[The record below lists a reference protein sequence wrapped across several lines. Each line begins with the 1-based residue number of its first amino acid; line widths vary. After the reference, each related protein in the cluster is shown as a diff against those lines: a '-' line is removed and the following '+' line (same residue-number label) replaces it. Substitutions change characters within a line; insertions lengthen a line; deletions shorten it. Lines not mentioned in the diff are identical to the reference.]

1 MSLAELRRE
10 YSLGELRRE
19 ALEPDPIAQ
28 FKKWFDQATGARASG
43 RVRQLLIRLYK
54 SLLLIS
60 GAEPMDL
67 NAMILATAD
76 KLGRPSAR
84 VVLLKGVDERGFI
97 FYTNFQSRKGQE
109 LAENPHAALVFY
121 WAGQERQATVAG
133 EVRKLPQAESEAYF
147 RSRPRGS
154 RLAAWASH
162 QGEVLADRAALEAR
176 WKEYDARYSGQ
187 EVPMPPYWG
196 GYVLAPARIEFW
208 QGRPNRLHDRFRY
221 SRQPGET
228 WLIERLDP

>member
-1 MSLAELRRE
+1 MSIADFRKE
-10 YSLGELRRE
+10 YSLGELRRQDLE
-19 ALEPDPIAQ
+19 ADPIAQ
-28 FKKWFDQATGARASG
+28 FRKWFDQATGARASG
-43 RVRQLLIRLYK
+43 RVRQFVIRLYK

-76 KLGRPSAR
+76 QQGRPSAR

-109 LAENPHAALVFY
+109 LAENPQAALVFY
-121 WAGQERQATVAG
+121 WAGQERQVSVAG
-133 EVRKLPQAESEAYF
+133 HVRKLPQAESEAYF
-147 RSRPRGS
+147 RSRPRGA

-162 QGEVLADRAALEAR
+162 QGEALADRAALEAR
-176 WKEYDARYSGQ
+176 FNEYAARYSGQ
-187 EVPMPPYWG
+187 EVPMPAYWG
-196 GYVLAPARIEFW
+196 GYVLAPTRLEFW

-221 SRQPGET
+221 TRQPDES
-228 WLIERLDP
+228 WLIERLAP